1 MRRCGL
7 FCCKNVLIFHCIVGR
22 GTQLDHFLND
32 DGGTSEQV
40 QLQLPCRVGRPGMHC
55 QGVGEQGW
63 PWVVDQGAAGG
74 AKLLGRLRVK

>member
-1 MRRCGL
+1 M
-7 FCCKNVLIFHCIVGR
+7 LIFHCIVGR

-74 AKLLGRLRVK
+74 AELLRRLRVK